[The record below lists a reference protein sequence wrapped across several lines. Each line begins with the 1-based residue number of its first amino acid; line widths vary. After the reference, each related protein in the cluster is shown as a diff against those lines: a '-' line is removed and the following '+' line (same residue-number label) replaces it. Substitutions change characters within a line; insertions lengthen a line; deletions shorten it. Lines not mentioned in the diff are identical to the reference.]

1 LMAPERCSCT
11 CKVYFV
17 VDNRYAKQ
25 LIQELVELF
34 KQYNLIGGSVCVDV
48 NISDAANMCSEKMG
62 RYVRG
67 AVGDYDLIVVLVDS
81 EGVDPSVVRKR
92 ILEEHVGQVDGS
104 SSRVKILVAHP
115 CLEAWLCEAMGIASC
130 YSGTCGEV
138 VDVIVSTYKGRFM
151 RKTLKRMLPALMVKE
166 LSRKLGDYPEAMRS
180 KGSEDELVR
189 VLPSQLGELVRE
201 VNAHCVEQQCKS

>member
-1 LMAPERCSCT
+1 
-11 CKVYFV
+11 VYFV
-17 VDNRYAKQ
+17 VDNKYAKQ
-25 LIQELVELF
+25 LVQELVELF

-48 NISDAANMCSEKMG
+48 NVSDAANMCSEKMG
-62 RYVRG
+62 RYVKG
-67 AVGDYDLIVVLVDS
+67 AVGDYNLIVVLVDS

-104 SSRVKILVAHP
+104 SSRVKTLVAHP
-115 CLEAWLCEAMGIASC
+115 CLEAWLCEAMGIAGC

-151 RKTLKRMLPALMVKE
+151 RKTLKRMLPTLMVKE

-180 KGSEDELVR
+180 KGSKDELVR

>member
-1 LMAPERCSCT
+1 
-11 CKVYFV
+11 VYFV

-25 LIQELVELF
+25 LVQELVGLF
-34 KQYNLIGGSVCVDV
+34 KQYNLVGGSVCVDISNPV
-48 NISDAANMCSEKMG
+48 NLCSEKMG

-67 AVGDYDLIVVLVDS
+67 AVSDYNLIVVLVDS

-104 SSRVKILVAHP
+104 SSRIKILVAHP
-115 CLEAWLCEAMGIASC
+115 CLEAWLCEAMGIAGC

-138 VDVIVSTYKGRFM
+138 VDAIISKYKGRYKK
-151 RKTLKRMLPALMVKE
+151 RTLKRMLPTLMVKE

-180 KGSEDELVR
+180 KGSKDELVR
-189 VLPSQLGELVRE
+189 VLPSQLDELVME
-201 VNAHCVEQQCKS
+201 VDASCVEHQCGS

>member
-1 LMAPERCSCT
+1 MASERCSCT

-25 LIQELVELF
+25 LIQELVRLLKE
-34 KQYNLIGGSVCVDV
+34 YSLIGGSVCIDISSPV
-48 NISDAANMCSEKMG
+48 NVCSEKMG
-62 RYVRG
+62 RFVKG
-67 AVGDYDLIVVLVDS
+67 AVGDYNLIVVLVDS

-104 SSRVKILVAHP
+104 SSRVRILIAHP
-115 CLEAWLCEAMGIASC
+115 CLEAWLCEAMGIAGC
-130 YSGTCGEV
+130 YSGTCDEV
-138 VDVIVSTYKGRFM
+138 VDAIVSRYEGKYERG
-151 RKTLKRMLPALMVKE
+151 TLKRMLPTLMVRE
-166 LSRKLGDYPEAMRS
+166 LGRKLGDYPEAMRS
-180 KGSEDELVR
+180 KGSKGELVR

>member
-1 LMAPERCSCT
+1 MASERCSCT

-25 LIQELVELF
+25 LVQELVGLF
-34 KQYNLIGGSVCVDV
+34 KQYNLVGGSVCVDISNPV
-48 NISDAANMCSEKMG
+48 NVCSEKMG

-67 AVGDYDLIVVLVDS
+67 AVSDYNLIVVLVDS

-115 CLEAWLCEAMGIASC
+115 CLEAWLCEAMGIAGC

-138 VDVIVSTYKGRFM
+138 VDVIVSTYKGRFK
-151 RKTLKRMLPALMVKE
+151 RKMLKRMLPTLMVEE
-166 LSRKLGDYPEAMRS
+166 LSGKLRDYLEAMKS
-180 KGSEDELVR
+180 KGSGGELVR
-189 VLPSQLGELVRE
+189 ILPSQLSELVGE
-201 VNAHCVEQQCKS
+201 VNASCLEHQCRS

>member
-1 LMAPERCSCT
+1 MASERCSCT

-25 LIQELVELF
+25 LIQELVRLLKE
-34 KQYNLIGGSVCVDV
+34 YSLIGGSVCIDISSPV
-48 NISDAANMCSEKMG
+48 NVCSEKMG
-62 RYVRG
+62 RFVKG
-67 AVGDYDLIVVLVDS
+67 AVGDYNFIVVLVDS

-104 SSRVKILVAHP
+104 SSRVKILIAHP

-138 VDVIVSTYKGRFM
+138 VDAIISRYEGKYE
-151 RKTLKRMLPALMVKE
+151 KETLKRMLPALMVRE
-166 LSRKLGDYPEAMRS
+166 LSRKLGDPEAMRS
-180 KGSEDELVR
+180 KGSKDELVR

>member
-1 LMAPERCSCT
+1 
-11 CKVYFV
+11 VYFV
-17 VDNRYAKQ
+17 VDNTYAKQ
-25 LIQELVELF
+25 LIRELVGLLKE
-34 KQYNLIGGSVCVDV
+34 YSLIGDSVYVVVSNPV
-48 NISDAANMCSEKMG
+48 NVCSEKMG
-62 RYVRG
+62 RFVKE

-104 SSRVKILVAHP
+104 SSRVEILIAHP
-115 CLEAWLCEAMGIASC
+115 CLEAWLCEAMGMASC

-138 VDVIVSTYKGRFM
+138 VDAIISRYEGRYGKG
-151 RKTLKRMLPALMVKE
+151 TLKRMLPALMVRE

-180 KGSEDELVR
+180 KGSKDELVR